1 MKKKFTIND
10 LKDVEKF
17 SINKLTEYEKNNLK
31 FIKAMFGNK
40 SKAGSGFEYKI
51 DEVNET
57 DNWHPETMDGKE
69 IGGFSFS
76 VEEKLIRWIIRGD
89 TLYYVFQ
96 KNLMK
101 KY

>member
-1 MKKKFTIND
+1 MYLVGCDILEKYVKVVD
-10 LKDVEKF
+10 GLK
-17 SINKLTEYEKNNLK
+17 SN
-31 FIKAMFGNK
+31 
-40 SKAGSGFEYKI
+40 AGGFEYKI